1 MKYYV
6 ILGITRYM
14 VPVAIWYLPQ
24 MSAVFVQFFWF
35 GMGFG
40 HQSSQV
46 FEKYLLNLLLLLQD
60 LDMRYNQNLDT
71 KKQKKK

>member
-24 MSAVFVQFFWF
+24 MSAFFCAIFLVWH
-35 GMGFG
+35 GVCAPI
-40 HQSSQV
+40 QSS
-46 FEKYLLNLLLLLQD
+46 FNLLLLLQD
-60 LDMRYNQNLDT
+60 LDMRYKQNLDT
-71 KKQKKK
+71 NQKKKK

>member
-1 MKYYV
+1 
-6 ILGITRYM
+6 M

-24 MSAVFVQFFWF
+24 MSAFFVQFFRF
-35 GMGFG
+35 GMGFA
-40 HQSSQV
+40 HPSSQV